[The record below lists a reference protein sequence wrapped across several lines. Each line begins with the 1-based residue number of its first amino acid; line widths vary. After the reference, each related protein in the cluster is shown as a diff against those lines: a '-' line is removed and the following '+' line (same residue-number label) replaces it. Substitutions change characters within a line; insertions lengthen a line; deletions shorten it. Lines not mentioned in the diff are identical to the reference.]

1 MDANELLL
9 LGLLRREGMHG
20 YKLHEFLEHQLG
32 FVSDLKR
39 PTAYRLL
46 DRLLQRG
53 LVERETDREGRR
65 PERMVY
71 HLTAAGEARFEKL
84 LREQLA
90 NPARV
95 IHSGNVALLF
105 SDQLPAAERRALL
118 VRRRDGVATQR
129 AGLAE
134 IIDAHAPGSAVRL
147 ALEHDLAHLDVEM
160 TWLTRTIETLKE

>member
-9 LGLLRREGMHG
+9 LGLLRREEMHG
-20 YKLHEFLEHQLG
+20 YKLHEFLEQKLG

-46 DRLLQRG
+46 DRLLSRG
-53 LVERETDREGRR
+53 FVERETDREGRR

-71 HLTAAGEARFEKL
+71 RFTPAGEARFEKL

-90 NPARV
+90 DPARV

-105 SDQLPAAERRALL
+105 SDQLPPAERRALL
-118 VRRRDGVATQR
+118 IRRREGVADQR

-134 IIDAHAPGSAVRL
+134 IVSP
-147 ALEHDLAHLDVEM
+147 
-160 TWLTRTIETLKE
+160 